1 MKKSSSDKPKR
12 GLTKLLGY
20 GSKFLF
26 VLFLGLTNVP
36 DVKAQAID
44 SYRYLAQSK
53 IQKGFDV
60 DFQWVQAKNDSALL
74 TVFLSIPHQQLSF
87 ERQADSSYAAR
98 YQLNVEIYKGFY
110 EDENSRELAERIF
123 IGDTVIVNQYDQT
136 LDPNE
141 FTQVLTTLS
150 LPLDEYTIHMD
161 YTYLKGW
168 PAITGIQI
176 DSKKLERLNPNRR
189 RTRNSDSKST
199 TFKQYIPK
207 EILREIGLQ
216 LYPPKTQLPLYLF
229 NASEDST
236 TNANIAFLTKDK
248 TTIATWIGS
257 TNRVIFSEKSYLGIP
272 IFALDSLSSFDLVI
286 STKSTPRS
294 VLGTKTIQRSE
305 LPFFEVSL
313 PLSNQLLES
322 TSIFHT
328 QFYLVELETE
338 ILENKGYNLELKS
351 NDQVIYSLNFET
363 YWQDMPTSLLQ
374 LDVAIEMLRYIMS
387 EKMIEDVLKKNQE
400 EKLTW
405 FNSFWESKDPIPT
418 TAKNELMS
426 EYYRR
431 IDYAFDQYSTTSK
444 PEGYDSDQG
453 QIYIK
458 IGPPREIVRS
468 FPTNGRVIE
477 EWIYPN
483 RTFVFTASSGFG
495 DFTLINANQEN

>member
-1 MKKSSSDKPKR
+1 
-12 GLTKLLGY
+12 
-20 GSKFLF
+20 
-26 VLFLGLTNVP
+26 
-36 DVKAQAID
+36 
-44 SYRYLAQSK
+44 
-53 IQKGFDV
+53 
-60 DFQWVQAKNDSALL
+60 
-74 TVFLSIPHQQLSF
+74 
-87 ERQADSSYAAR
+87 
-98 YQLNVEIYKGFY
+98 
-110 EDENSRELAERIF
+110 
-123 IGDTVIVNQYDQT
+123 
-136 LDPNE
+136 
-141 FTQVLTTLS
+141 
-150 LPLDEYTIHMD
+150 MD

-189 RTRNSDSKST
+189 RTRNTDSKST

-374 LDVAIEMLRYIMS
+374 LDVAIEMLRYIMP

>member
-1 MKKSSSDKPKR
+1 MNKPSSDKPKR
-12 GLTKLLGY
+12 GLTILLGY

-26 VLFLGLTNVP
+26 VLFLGLNNVL
-36 DVKAQAID
+36 DLKAQAID
-44 SYRYLAQSK
+44 SYRYLAQNK
-53 IQKGFDV
+53 IPKGFDV
-60 DFQWVQAKNDSALL
+60 DFKWIQANKDSALL

-87 ERQADSSYAAR
+87 ERQTDSSYAAR

-110 EDENSRELAERIF
+110 EDENTRELAERIF

-141 FTQVLTTLS
+141 FTQVLTILS

-161 YTYLKGW
+161 YNYLKGW

-189 RTRNSDSKST
+189 RTRNPNSKST
-199 TFKQYIPK
+199 TFKQYVPK

-216 LYPPKTQLPLYLF
+216 LYPPKAPLPLYLF
-229 NASEDST
+229 NASEGTT
-236 TNANIAFLTKDK
+236 TNANIAFLAKEETKSAK
-248 TTIATWIGS
+248 WIGS

-272 IFALDSLSSFDLVI
+272 IFALDSLSSFELAI
-286 STKSTPRS
+286 STKLTPAS
-294 VLGTKTIQRSE
+294 VLSTKTIQRSE
-305 LPFFEVSL
+305 LPIFDLGL
-313 PLSNQLLES
+313 PLSNQLIES

-328 QFYLVELETE
+328 QFYLIELETE
-338 ILENKGYNLELKS
+338 ILENKRYNLELKS

-374 LDVAIEMLRYIMS
+374 LDVAIEMLRYIMP

-400 EKLTW
+400 EKLSW

-431 IDYAFDQYSTTSK
+431 IDYAFDHYSTTSK

>member
-1 MKKSSSDKPKR
+1 MKKPSSDKPKR

-44 SYRYLAQSK
+44 SYRYLAQNK
-53 IQKGFDV
+53 IQRGFDV

-98 YQLNVEIYKGFY
+98 YHLNVEIYKGFY

-141 FTQVLTTLS
+141 ITQVLTTLS

-161 YTYLKGW
+161 YSYLKGW

-374 LDVAIEMLRYIMS
+374 LDVAIEMLRYIMP

>member
-1 MKKSSSDKPKR
+1 MNKPSCDKPKR
-12 GLTKLLGY
+12 GLSEPLGN

-26 VLFLGLTNVP
+26 VLFLGLTSIL
-36 DVKAQAID
+36 DLKAQTID

-60 DFQWVQAKNDSALL
+60 DFQWIQAKKDSALL
-74 TVFLSIPHQQLSF
+74 TVFLTIPHQQLSF

-110 EDENSRELAERIF
+110 EDENTRELAERMF
-123 IGDTVIVNQYDQT
+123 IGDTVIVNHYDQT
-136 LDPNE
+136 QDPNE
-141 FTQVLTTLS
+141 FTEVLTTLL

-161 YTYLKGW
+161 YNYLKGW
-168 PAITGIQI
+168 PAITGVQI

-189 RTRNSDSKST
+189 RTKNPNSNNT

-207 EILREIGLQ
+207 EILREVGLQ
-216 LYPPKTQLPLYLF
+216 LHSPKTQLPLYLF
-229 NASEDST
+229 NASEGT
-236 TNANIAFLTKDK
+236 ATNANIAFLTKEETK
-248 TTIATWIGS
+248 ITKWIGS
-257 TNRVIFSEKSYLGIP
+257 TNRVTFSEKSYLGIP
-272 IFALDSLSSFDLVI
+272 IFALDSLSSFDLSI
-286 STKSTPRS
+286 STKSTPAS
-294 VLGTKTIQRSE
+294 LLVTKTIQRSE
-305 LPFFEVSL
+305 LPVFEVDL
-313 PLSNQLLES
+313 PLNNQLLEN
-322 TSIFHT
+322 TSIFHA
-328 QFYLVELETE
+328 QFYLIELETE
-338 ILENKGYNLELKS
+338 ILENRSYGLELKS
-351 NDQVIYSLNFET
+351 NNEVIYSLNFET
-363 YWQDMPTSLLQ
+363 YWQDMPISLLQ
-374 LDVAIEMLRYIMS
+374 LDVAIEMLRYIIP

-400 EKLTW
+400 EKLSW

>member
-1 MKKSSSDKPKR
+1 MKKPSSDKPKR

-53 IQKGFDV
+53 IQRGFDV

-110 EDENSRELAERIF
+110 EDENSRELAERII

-363 YWQDMPTSLLQ
+363 YWQDMPSSLLQ
-374 LDVAIEMLRYIMS
+374 LDVAIEM
-387 EKMIEDVLKKNQE
+387 
-400 EKLTW
+400 
-405 FNSFWESKDPIPT
+405 
-418 TAKNELMS
+418 
-426 EYYRR
+426 
-431 IDYAFDQYSTTSK
+431 
-444 PEGYDSDQG
+444 
-453 QIYIK
+453 
-458 IGPPREIVRS
+458 
-468 FPTNGRVIE
+468 
-477 EWIYPN
+477 
-483 RTFVFTASSGFG
+483 
-495 DFTLINANQEN
+495 

>member
-1 MKKSSSDKPKR
+1 MNKPSSDKPKR
-12 GLTKLLGY
+12 GLTKLLGN

-26 VLFLGLTNVP
+26 VLFLSLTIEL
-36 DVKAQAID
+36 DLKAQAID

-60 DFQWVQAKNDSALL
+60 DLQWIQAKKDSALL
-74 TVFLSIPHQQLSF
+74 TFFLSIPHQQLSF
-87 ERQADSSYAAR
+87 EKQADSSYAAR
-98 YQLNVEIYKGFY
+98 YQLNIEIYKGFY
-110 EDENSRELAERIF
+110 EDENTRELAERIF
-123 IGDTVIVNQYDQT
+123 IGDTIIVNQYDQT

-161 YTYLKGW
+161 YNYLKGW

-176 DSKKLERLNPNRR
+176 DTKKLERLNPNRR
-189 RTRNSDSKST
+189 RTRNPNSKST
-199 TFKQYIPK
+199 TLKQFIPK

-216 LYPPKTQLPLYLF
+216 LYPPKTQVPLYLF
-229 NASEDST
+229 NTSEGT
-236 TNANIAFLTKDK
+236 TTKAAIAFLTKEETK
-248 TTIATWIGS
+248 IAKWIGS

-272 IFALDSLSSFDLVI
+272 IYALDSLSSFELVI
-286 STKSTPRS
+286 STKSTPAS
-294 VLGTKTIQRSE
+294 VFGAKTIQRSE
-305 LPFFEVSL
+305 LPIFEVGL

-322 TSIFHT
+322 PSIFYT
-328 QFYLVELETE
+328 QFYLIELETE

-351 NDQVIYSLNFET
+351 NDKVIYSLNFET

-374 LDVAIEMLRYIMS
+374 LDIAIEMLRYIMPN
-387 EKMIEDVLKKNQE
+387 KMIEDVLKKNKE
-400 EKLTW
+400 EKLSW

-431 IDYAFDQYSTTSK
+431 IDYAFNQYSTTSK

-458 IGPPREIVRS
+458 IGPPREIMRS
-468 FPTNGRVIE
+468 FPTNGKVIE